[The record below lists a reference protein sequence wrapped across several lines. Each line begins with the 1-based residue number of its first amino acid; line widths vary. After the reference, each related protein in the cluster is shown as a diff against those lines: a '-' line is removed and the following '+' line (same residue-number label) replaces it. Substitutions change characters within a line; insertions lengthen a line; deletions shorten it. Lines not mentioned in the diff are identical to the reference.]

1 MSIKGYDPI
10 LMEDRII
17 DEWLSESSDNIV
29 FFIDKKSKS
38 SSNSNNAFCLKKSY
52 FLAPSVNDILLEC
65 VMYRNQL
72 NVTETYKSKTKAQYR
87 NIGFYIDKKLII
99 DNKEFVKTL
108 QKPSNRFTITKN
120 PVKKTLIS
128 MEFLELSNL
137 GLIKTKFKDAK
148 EKQEFNKNFPQK
160 IDIYFNELM
169 SKALYNYSFQW
180 DQPINRYL
188 LHGEKYFDSS
198 DFKKYYYRYGSSLI
212 EAEMAVKDKISYL
225 DKCFLEVAPRNENNT
240 TYYRGMTRPYYL
252 NGSETITQST
262 EPIKNIGDSFIA
274 KNFTSISKDFKIAKQ
289 FSGIPRKSS
298 CCLYEIQLDKGIPY
312 IDMILTTKY
321 KHEKEILLP
330 RNIQFTLIK
339 IEPDALKYI
348 PSLKGFTQIYPGMN
362 TQVPVYIL
370 KASLLH
376 DDQFTIDNGCYQ
388 HNIASIE
395 VDKDIKQSSKQ
406 YKKKSTK
413 KEIIPEL
420 SENIQKIGRCPKG
433 TRRNKTTGLCE
444 LITNNKSPKQV
455 SPKQVSPKQK
465 VKLPKCPNG
474 TRRNKITG
482 NCEKI

>member
-1 MSIKGYDPI
+1 MSLKGYDPI
-10 LMEDRII
+10 LMEDRDI
-17 DEWLSESSDNIV
+17 DEWLSESPDNII
-29 FFIDKKSKS
+29 FSIDQKSKS
-38 SSNSNNAFCLKKSY
+38 NNIFCLKKSY
-52 FLAPSVNDILLEC
+52 FIAPPVNDILLEC

-99 DNKEFVKTL
+99 NNKDFVKTL
-108 QKPSNRFTITKN
+108 QKPSNRFTISKKSE
-120 PVKKTLIS
+120 KKTLIS

-160 IDIYFNELM
+160 MDIYFNELM

-188 LHGEKYFDSS
+188 LQGENYFKTG
-198 DFKKYYYRYGSSLI
+198 DFARYYRRYGSSLI
-212 EAEMAVKDKISYL
+212 EAEIAVKDKISYL
-225 DKCFLEVAPRNENNT
+225 DKCFLEVAPRTEKDT
-240 TYYRGMTRPYYL
+240 TKYYRGMTQPYYL
-252 NGSETITQST
+252 NGSETIASMTQ
-262 EPIKNIGDSFIA
+262 PIKNIGDSFIA
-274 KNFTSISKDFKIAKQ
+274 KNFTSISKNFNIARR
-289 FSGIPRKSS
+289 FSGIPRKSI
-298 CCLYEIQLDKGIPY
+298 CCLYEIQLDKGIPN
-312 IDMILTTKY
+312 IDMVLTTKY
-321 KHEKEILLP
+321 KDEKEILLP

-362 TQVPVYIL
+362 ERVPVYIL

-376 DDQFTIDNGCYQ
+376 DDQFTIDNGCYS

-395 VDKDIKQSSKQ
+395 VEDPAKKLSIKPSKKQ
-406 YKKKSTK
+406 
-413 KEIIPEL
+413 IIPEL

-444 LITNNKSPKQV
+444 SITKQASPKQASLKQA
-455 SPKQVSPKQK
+455 SPTQK
-465 VKLPKCPNG
+465 TKLPRCPKG
-474 TRRNKITG
+474 TRRNKTTG